1 MEMQDDRKE
10 QLAYAASLNIGM
22 KLGFVLLL
30 ASFVLYVFGF
40 AAPHI
45 PPEDLPNYWSM
56 PAGEYL
62 KAINLSPGWS
72 WLRLASRGD
81 FMNLLG
87 ITFLSAVTIV
97 CYLRIVPILLKNKDT
112 AYAIIAIV
120 EILLLVLAA
129 SGLLAGMH

>member
-1 MEMQDDRKE
+1 METQDIREE

-22 KLGFVLLL
+22 KIGFVLLL

-40 AAPHI
+40 IAPHI

-62 KAINLSPGWS
+62 EAINLSTGWS
-72 WLRLASRGD
+72 WLRLANKGD

-87 ITFLSAVTIV
+87 ITFLSVVTIA
-97 CYLRIVPILLKNKDT
+97 CYLRILPILLKNKDT
-112 AYAIIAIV
+112 VYALIAIV
-120 EILLLVLAA
+120 EVLLLVLAA
-129 SGLLAGMH
+129 SGLLTGVH